1 MENQDINE
9 ESINNQEDN
18 NIQNEA
24 TSQDNVTALLLLRNF
39 WQKKKTVTSDY
50 MLNSKTIKK
59 NF

>member
-18 NIQNEA
+18 NIQNEV
-24 TSQDNVTALLLLRNF
+24 TSQDNVTATPSAEELLAEE
-39 WQKKKTVTSDY
+39 KTVTSDY